1 MSVAGCHCARGVTQQ
16 QPVVVAR
23 EQDDRWGGAGT
34 AADGVDDILP
44 HCGVGGIHRRG
55 RSPVVWGLLAAGKL
69 SARRP
74 AADPCAPR
82 SLLTA
87 QVGTTA
93 RQLAARRCRRY
104 LSLSRSLRRRLLAAY
119 VSAAV
124 GPQAPVQLS
133 RPPGPLTAFS
143 GHGGQPR
150 VLRIVDVAC
159 LCGF

>member
-1 MSVAGCHCARGVTQQ
+1 MSRSSSRFLSHESKTIHEGGQAPRQTESTIFSRTVASAAST
-16 QPVVVAR
+16 VVAAR
-23 EQDDRWGGAGT
+23 PSCGGFLQRANYLR
-34 AADGVDDILP
+34 DGP
-44 HCGVGGIHRRG
+44 RRIH
-55 RSPVVWGLLAAGKL
+55 
-69 SARRP
+69 AR
-74 AADPCAPR
+74 R

-104 LSLSRSLRRRLLAAY
+104 LSLSPSLRRGLLAAY
-119 VSAAV
+119 VPAAV

-133 RPPGPLTAFS
+133 RPAGPLTAFA